1 MIKTDEF
8 GVVTVG
14 GMIDSL
20 FSEYAAAGNTTAQ
33 TQKILDALA
42 QNKIESLQAQ
52 VTQLQMQNAM
62 CGVVRYPNATTYCSG
77 ANPFGN
83 CGCGNAI

>member
-20 FSEYAAAGNTTAQ
+20 FSEYAAAGRARRT
-33 TQKILDALA
+33 KM
-42 QNKIESLQAQ
+42 KYE
-52 VTQLQMQNAM
+52 
-62 CGVVRYPNATTYCSG
+62 CE
-77 ANPFGN
+77 N
-83 CGCGNAI
+83 CGAFYSDEGVA

>member
-20 FSEYAAAGNTTAQ
+20 FAEYESAGKA
-33 TQKILDALA
+33 IIRGALSTGYDELA
-42 QNKIESLQAQ
+42 LRAVLGFCFSRVMEVFEEEEK
-52 VTQLQMQNAM
+52 
-62 CGVVRYPNATTYCSG
+62 
-77 ANPFGN
+77 
-83 CGCGNAI
+83 

>member
-20 FSEYAAAGNTTAQ
+20 FSEYAAAGRA
-33 TQKILDALA
+33 IARGAIAEGYDERVLRVVFEACF
-42 QNKIESLQAQ
+42 SM
-52 VTQLQMQNAM
+52 VTEVLEKEE
-62 CGVVRYPNATTYCSG
+62 R
-77 ANPFGN
+77 
-83 CGCGNAI
+83 